1 MLVAVVVV
9 VVVAERWLCG
19 RRELNQPACL
29 PAYSL
34 AHSLTHALTAR
45 LAPLRCTPS
54 SRASERRRV
63 RASNARRQSS
73 CEVPSTHKTNACAH
87 DEQREE
93 DERYAP
99 RSRSLSSVACGAVR
113 GGQQQRRRAA
123 RRGATR
129 AREREGD
136 EEFEAAAAARAP
148 PPAPPLLED
157 GREQRELPRALNR
170 PSLPS
175 CRSPS
180 LSLHAAIPSLTSSS
194 CSSSA
199 KAKAKANI
207 EPPLSSSHINRE
219 EAPPVML

>member
-1 MLVAVVVV
+1 MPRCGCEGTLSSERRGAGQGCVRASELRTLSSSASGSMLVAVVVV

-129 AREREGD
+129 ERER
-136 EEFEAAAAARAP
+136 
-148 PPAPPLLED
+148 
-157 GREQRELPRALNR
+157 GRRR
-170 PSLPS
+170 
-175 CRSPS
+175 
-180 LSLHAAIPSLTSSS
+180 
-194 CSSSA
+194 
-199 KAKAKANI
+199 
-207 EPPLSSSHINRE
+207 
-219 EAPPVML
+219 V